1 MSRQVPEAGELLAGL
16 ASGREDRVRHV
27 ERIPARAAD
36 HVDLPDWV
44 APPLRAAL
52 AGAGIDRLW
61 SHQARAAQAARDG
74 RKTILATGKAPGK
87 EL

>member
-61 SHQARAAQAARDG
+61 SHQARGGQG
-74 RKTILATGKAPGK
+74 RSGREESVVVPGK
-87 EL
+87 